1 MKTITDEISKKQIY
15 AMILAPN
22 IALWFLTFC
31 IIMPVA
37 WYFSGSALIGVG
49 SALAIPAFLI
59 KITADKKIM
68 LINKL
73 LSSVYAKTMSSLK
86 NIDYYY
92 YHANGSIAVDSRNG
106 MASYIKVLPTMEV
119 LPPVIFKISDII
131 EYYFYD
137 PGMATTKYYGRDLA
151 VSQETLMDNLKAIAA
166 RAEERGLHVKIN
178 DLQNPK
184 IVMNMKAKEADHWT
198 LILRKLIDGSLEP
211 TNSPELI
218 P

>member
-15 AMILAPN
+15 VMILAPN
-22 IALWFLTFC
+22 ITLWFFAFC
-31 IIMPVA
+31 IIMSIA
-37 WYFSGSALIGVG
+37 WYLSGSALIGIG
-49 SALAIPAFLI
+49 SAFAVPYFLI
-59 KITADKKIM
+59 KKSADKKIS
-68 LINKL
+68 LINEL

-92 YHANGSIAVDSRNG
+92 YHANGSIAVNAKNG
-106 MASYIKVLPTMEV
+106 MISYIKVLPTMEI
-119 LPPVIFKISDII
+119 LPPVIFNGSDII

-137 PGMATTKYYGRDLA
+137 PGMTTTKYYGRDLA
-151 VSQETLMDNLKAIAA
+151 VAQETLTDNLKAVAA
-166 RAEERGLHVKIN
+166 RAEERGLHMKIN

-184 IVMNMKAKEADHWT
+184 IVMSMKAKESDHWT

-211 TNSPELI
+211 TNSPILI